1 MKTLDTNA
9 LLKTMGVGV
18 GVVIVLAVFSYGV
31 NALVLGTAPGEIP
44 ANMETVPTGYWVYSV
59 CSSCLGYLLLA
70 LLGAS
75 YGFFAQRN
83 GMAPH
88 AGRMALGG
96 ALVLLVIGAASTA
109 ASVFAAWAA
118 TTDVSDEIFMA
129 LGIVFGFSAYDL
141 WRGYTPSMIVLSV
154 CGSLTAYVVL
164 GAIGGAVY
172 ALIAR
177 GRQKRASTAGPAT
190 VE

>member
-31 NALVLGTAPGEIP
+31 NALVLGTAPGEMPDP
-44 ANMETVPTGYWVYSV
+44 AAIPTGYLIYSA
-59 CSSCLGYLLLA
+59 CFSCVGYLLLA

-96 ALVLLVIGAASTA
+96 AIALVAVGAVSGTISLLITPLQRVFRESFMQAGLPPYGLFRGFIPLMMLIGLC
-109 ASVFAAWAA
+109 VGLMIY
-118 TTDVSDEIFMA
+118 VA
-129 LGIVFGFSAYDL
+129 LGAG
-141 WRGYTPSMIVLSV
+141 
-154 CGSLTAYVVL
+154 
-164 GAIGGAVY
+164 GGAVY
-172 ALIAR
+172 GLIAR
-177 GRQKRASTAGPAT
+177 GREKRASTAGPPT

>member
-31 NALVLGTAPGEIP
+31 NALVLGTAPGEMPDP
-44 ANMETVPTGYWVYSV
+44 AAIPTGYLIYSA
-59 CSSCLGYLLLA
+59 CFSCVGYLLLA

>member
-1 MKTLDTNA
+1 VNEKTLDTNA
-9 LLKTMGVGV
+9 LLKTIGG
-18 GVVIVLAVFSYGV
+18 GLAVVLLVAGCGYGV

-59 CSSCLGYLLLA
+59 CSSCLGYLLIA
-70 LLGAS
+70 LIGAG

-96 ALVLLVIGAASTA
+96 ALALLAVGVVMTIIGGIITWTPMVGVLNEAFTMSGLPPYGP
-109 ASVFAAWAA
+109 FR
-118 TTDVSDEIFMA
+118 
-129 LGIVFGFSAYDL
+129 GFL
-141 WRGYTPSMIVLSV
+141 PLLLLISV
-154 CGSLTAYVVL
+154 CGVLAIYAAL
-164 GAIGGAVY
+164 GAIGGAIY
-172 ALIAR
+172 GLIAR
-177 GRQKRASTAGPAT
+177 GRAKRASTAGPPT